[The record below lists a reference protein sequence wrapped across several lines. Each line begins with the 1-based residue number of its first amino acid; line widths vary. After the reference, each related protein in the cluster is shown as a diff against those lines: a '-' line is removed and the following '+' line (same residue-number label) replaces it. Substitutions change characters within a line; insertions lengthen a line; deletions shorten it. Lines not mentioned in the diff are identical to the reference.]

1 LSTIYANVVIGAE
14 KKGSLDDESLRRL
27 LSAAREFQ
35 IQGSYKPAS
44 TKQVRPLPN
53 NTSAVQFSGPFAA
66 PSRIMKN

>member
-35 IQGSYKPAS
+35 IQGSYKPVS
-44 TKQVRPLPN
+44 NKQVRPLPS
-53 NTSAVQFSGPFAA
+53 TSAVQFSGPFAA